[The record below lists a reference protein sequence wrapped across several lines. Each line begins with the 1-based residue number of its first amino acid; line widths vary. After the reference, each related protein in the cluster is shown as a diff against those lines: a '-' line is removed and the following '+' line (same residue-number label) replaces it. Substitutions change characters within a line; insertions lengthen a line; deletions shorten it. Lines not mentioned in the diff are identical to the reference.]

1 MSTPTPVR
9 RTATPAADVAA
20 TTRVRPPALPRRA
33 GTAPAAAP
41 AAASDDDYGRFTAGF
56 RRLTRID
63 LDQYK
68 RAQMERR
75 IRSFAER
82 RGEPDLGRYLH
93 RLQEDPAEL
102 EAFLDRITINV
113 SQLWRNPEQWEIL
126 RDRLLPELAGT
137 GTIRAWSAGCSYGA
151 EAYTLAALLR
161 RQSSASRGLRC
172 EVRGTDIDERM
183 VERAREGRFTAADAR
198 DAPLAELRAHFE
210 AEPGGGWRASP
221 ELRRMARFTTG
232 DLLRT
237 TAPRGGFDLV
247 LCRNTV
253 IYFNEDV
260 RDALH
265 ARLAA
270 ALRPGGYLVIGATE
284 RVADA
289 PALGL
294 RPTHPFIY
302 RKTED

>member
-1 MSTPTPVR
+1 MSTPTRPAPVR
-9 RTATPAADVAA
+9 TP
-20 TTRVRPPALPRRA
+20 R
-33 GTAPAAAP
+33 
-41 AAASDDDYGRFTAGF
+41 AAASTPRGDDYLRFTTGF

-75 IRSFAER
+75 IRSFADR
-82 RGEPDLGRYLH
+82 RGEPDLGRYLT
-93 RLQEDPAEL
+93 RLQDDAAEL

-113 SQLWRNPEQWEIL
+113 SQLWRNPEQWEIV

-137 GTIRAWSAGCSYGA
+137 GTVRAWSAGCSYGA
-151 EAYTLAALLR
+151 EAYTLAAVM
-161 RQSSASRGLRC
+161 RGHAARHGAFRG

-183 VERAREGRFTAADAR
+183 VQRAREGRFTAADAR
-198 DAPLAELRAHFE
+198 DAPQRELRAHFE
-210 AEPGGGWRASP
+210 SDAGGWRASP
-221 ELRRMARFTTG
+221 ELRRMTSFVTG

-237 TAPRGGFDLV
+237 SAPRGGFDLV

-270 ALRPGGYLVIGATE
+270 GIRPGGYLVIGATE

-289 PALGL
+289 AALGL
-294 RPTHPFIY
+294 APTHPFIY
-302 RKTED
+302 RKTEA

>member
-1 MSTPTPVR
+1 MSTPTRIPR
-9 RTATPAADVAA
+9 SAPTP
-20 TTRVRPPALPRRA
+20 RA
-33 GTAPAAAP
+33 
-41 AAASDDDYGRFTAGF
+41 DDYPRFTAGF

-93 RLQEDPAEL
+93 RLQDDAAEL

-113 SQLWRNPEQWEIL
+113 SQLWRNPEQWAIL
-126 RDRLLPELAGT
+126 RDRLLPELAAT
-137 GTIRAWSAGCSYGA
+137 GSVRAWSAGCSYGA

-161 RQSSASRGLRC
+161 RHAERAGAFRA

-221 ELRRMARFTTG
+221 ALRKLTTFVTG

-237 TAPRGGFDLV
+237 SAPKGGFDLV

-270 ALRPGGYLVIGATE
+270 GLRPGGYLVIGATE

-289 PALGL
+289 ASLGL
-294 RPTHPFIY
+294 KSTHPFIY
-302 RKTED
+302 RKTEA